1 VIQGFSVGLV
11 IPDLWQQEAI
21 RALQQGKD
29 VVVQAP
35 TGSGKTYIFELF
47 YPDLKQQ
54 AVFTVPTRALAND
67 KLAEWRARGWDV
79 GISTGDVAANLEAR
93 VVVATLETQRGR
105 FLRGEGPGLL
115 VLDEFQMLGDPMR
128 GVHYELAVALAP
140 RHTQL
145 LFLSGSVA
153 NPQDVVAWLQRIGRN
168 AVLIEHR
175 ERPVPLEEADLHGLP
190 DSQFVQ
196 SHNFWARMVGRAMRA
211 DLAPVLIFAPRR
223 AAAEQI
229 AKAIAS
235 AVPVREPLRLTPPQ
249 ETAAG
254 KELTK
259 LLRNRVAYHHSGLSY
274 AARAGVVEALA
285 KSGKLN
291 VVVATMGLAA
301 GINFSMR
308 SVIVT
313 DRRYFAANFEHQVEA
328 DELLQMFGR
337 AGRRGLDQVGYAL
350 YTDDLPRLSDARPL
364 QLKRA
369 AQVDW
374 PSLIS
379 VMHAAA
385 ERGEQP
391 FSASMEV
398 TRSLFSVQQVP
409 LGVEHSLETGPR
421 PCGFWITD
429 ERARFVRRSVTE
441 MLNSREEWEP
451 KPPAENVTLGRAFIR
466 ENDRWRPAL
475 TVPRMLDGIGT
486 GNLCRL
492 RSPSHYG
499 RELPVATILLSG
511 KAALAKWLR
520 RAMKQREKS
529 AERRTSNSERPTRM
543 RGGKNAQR
551 STLNAPLR
559 KSSRAGRPM
568 EDGAAWRGTVTQEQF
583 ETEIRPQLNELVK
596 PGTIVDWIMRGKLI
610 SLRLDYANVPVNAHI
625 DSLGKALI
633 DPPEQ
638 ARELPEVCRRCD
650 QLEHDKTVAIVNSPA
665 YAWRYLGLI
674 EADGTPTTRG
684 IIFSFFHGGEGLAI
698 AAALEDDTYPIGD
711 LVFDLANVRA
721 GPRFSG
727 EDAPMAGRLGILCQR
742 AYNRADYPGYLTMG
756 VPRQYGAGASEVVRE
771 LVADPRSKH
780 KLIGELLRHG
790 DIERALVEWRSL
802 LRRIVTAPA
811 YPLPRWNELKAAAKE
826 LVDKTTSPTSAVDL
840 ATLAPLRQRL
850 GETDTSASRG
860 RGNRFS
866 GNASAVDTATT
877 PLRETQRS

>member
-1 VIQGFSVGLV
+1 MGLV

-21 RALQQGKD
+21 RALQQAKD

-47 YPDLKQQ
+47 YPDLKEQ

-79 GISTGDVAANLEAR
+79 GISTGDVAANLDAR

-105 FLRGEGPGLL
+105 LLRGEGPGLL
-115 VLDEFQMLGDPMR
+115 VLDEFQMLGDDMR

-175 ERPVPLEEADLHGLP
+175 ERPVPLEEADLYGLP
-190 DSQFVQ
+190 DSQFVK
-196 SHNFWARMVGRAMRA
+196 SHNFWARMVGRAIRA
-211 DLAPVLIFAPRR
+211 ELSPVLIFAPRR

-235 AVPVREPLRLTPPQ
+235 AVPVREPLRLTPAQ

-254 KELTK
+254 KELAK

-285 KSGKLN
+285 KSGQLN

-337 AGRRGLDQVGYAL
+337 AGRRGLDEVGYAL
-350 YTDDLPRLSDARPL
+350 YTNDLPRLSDARPR

-385 ERGEQP
+385 ERGDPPSLKPRRDSTVGEENEVKDQKSEITGATSENKDQRPEENP
-391 FSASMEV
+391 FAAAVEV

-409 LGVEHSLETGPR
+409 LGVEHSLLTGPR
-421 PCGFWITD
+421 ACGLWVTD
-429 ERARFVRRSVTE
+429 ERARFVRRGVTE
-441 MLNSREEWEP
+441 MFNSRGEWEP
-451 KPPAENVTLGRAFIR
+451 KPAAKTVTLGVALVR
-466 ENDRWRPAL
+466 ENPESIRGWRRAL
-475 TVPRMLDGIGT
+475 TLPRMLEGIGT

-492 RSPSHYG
+492 REQNHYG
-499 RELPVATILLSG
+499 RELPVATVLASG
-511 KAALAKWLR
+511 EAALAKWL
-520 RAMKQREKS
+520 QRELK
-529 AERRTSNSERPTRM
+529 RKNVQHLTP
-543 RGGKNAQR
+543 NAQR
-551 STLNAPLR
+551 PMRPGPL
-559 KSSRAGRPM
+559 SREEFESEVRPLLP
-568 EDGAAWRGTVTQEQF
+568 D
-583 ETEIRPQLNELVK
+583 LLK
-596 PGTIVDWIMRGKLI
+596 PGTIVDWIMRGNLI
-610 SLRLDYANVPVNAHI
+610 SLRLDYANVPVNAYV
-625 DSLGKALI
+625 DSAGKALI
-633 DPPEQ
+633 DPPE
-638 ARELPEVCRRCD
+638 RRKDLPDVCCTCD
-650 QLEHDKTVAIVNSPA
+650 QLGHDKTVAIVNSPA
-665 YAWRYLGLI
+665 YAWRYLGLV

-698 AAALEDDTYPIGD
+698 AAALEDETYPITD

-727 EDAPMAGRLGILCQR
+727 EDAPMGGRLGILCQR
-742 AYNRADYPGYLTMG
+742 LYNRADYPGYLTMG
-756 VPRQYGAGASEVVRE
+756 VPMQYGAGASEVVRE

-780 KLIGELLRHG
+780 KLIGDLLRHG

-811 YPLPRWNELKAAAKE
+811 YPLPRWSELKNAAGE
-826 LVDKTTSPTSAVDL
+826 LVEKTVSPTMIDL
-840 ATLAPLRQRL
+840 AGLLPVQQRRV
-850 GETDTSASRG
+850 S
-860 RGNRFS
+860 
-866 GNASAVDTATT
+866 
-877 PLRETQRS
+877 